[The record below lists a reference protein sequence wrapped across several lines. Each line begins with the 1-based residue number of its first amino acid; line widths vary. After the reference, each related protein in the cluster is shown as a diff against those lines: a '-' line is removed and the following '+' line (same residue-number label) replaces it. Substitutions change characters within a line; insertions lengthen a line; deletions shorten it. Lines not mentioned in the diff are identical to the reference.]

1 MSPLRQALA
10 DYLAVRRALG
20 YKLAYA
26 EKLLGQFVSYLED
39 AGAFTITTADA
50 VAWATLPG
58 GSPWRHAQRLS
69 MARGFAAHLHAA
81 DPAAEIPPALLIRPR
96 RRGPLPTCIPKT
108 RSAR

>member
-39 AGAFTITTADA
+39 AGAARVTTAGA
-50 VAWATLPG
+50 VAWAVLPG
-58 GSPWRHAQRLS
+58 GSPW
-69 MARGFAAHLHAA
+69 
-81 DPAAEIPPALLIRPR
+81 
-96 RRGPLPTCIPKT
+96 
-108 RSAR
+108 